1 VPHVAN
7 CRVLVIDDTGGER
20 HAREMT
26 CRVVIVAFAGF
37 QPLDI
42 VGPHE
47 VFVAASRIFEAT
59 GTSAN
64 RLPYKVTIGSLD
76 GVAPMSE
83 SGLQVVTG
91 TLPRPSTLTSND
103 MLLVPGGYGVSQARH
118 DGALLRWITAAAQH
132 VGRVTSVCSG
142 SLLLA
147 QAGLLDGRRATT
159 HWTRFDQLERG
170 FPAVTVDRDALYV
183 NDGNVWTS
191 AGVTAGIDLA
201 LALVEADH
209 GALVAQQIARQLVM
223 FLRRPGGQSQFAA
236 PVWAPQ
242 PDHELVQLAVTFIH
256 DGLGNDL
263 SVARVAAETGTSTR
277 HLTRLFHAELG
288 VTPARY
294 IEQRRME
301 LARTLIESDPSLA
314 LTHLA
319 RRCGFGTTETLRR
332 TFIRHVGVAPDDYR
346 HRFAVQS

>member
-1 VPHVAN
+1 
-7 CRVLVIDDTGGER
+7 
-20 HAREMT
+20 MT

-47 VFVAASRIFEAT
+47 VFMGATRIVAASSKSV
-59 GTSAN
+59 GTV
-64 RLPYKVTIGSLD
+64 PYKVTIGSLT
-76 GVAPMSE
+76 GGAPTSE
-83 SGLQVVTG
+83 SGLQVVT
-91 TLPRPSTLTSND
+91 TSLPRPSSLTGND
-103 MLLVPGGYGVSQARH
+103 MLLIPGGFGVSEARH
-118 DGALLRWITAAAQH
+118 DQALLRWITAAASR

-159 HWTRFDQLERG
+159 HWTRFDQMARD

-191 AGVTAGIDLA
+191 AGVTTGIDLA
-201 LALVEADH
+201 LALVEADL
-209 GALVAQQIARQLVM
+209 GAHIAQQIARQLVM

-242 PDHELVQLAVTFIH
+242 PDHELVQLAVAFIH
-256 DGLGNDL
+256 DGLANDL
-263 SVARVAAETGTSTR
+263 SVGRVAAEMGTSTR
-277 HLTRLFHAELG
+277 HLTRLFHSELG

-294 IEQRRME
+294 IEHRRME
-301 LARTLIESDPSLA
+301 LARTLIESEPSLA

-319 RRCGFGTTETLRR
+319 RRCGFGTTETMRR
-332 TFIRHVGVAPDDYR
+332 TFIRHVGIAPDDYR
-346 HRFAVQS
+346 HRFTVPTSPPT